1 MSWSSLVREGIDLC
15 LKFLQGI
22 RVQVVQTDVVPFVSR
37 LVQPVF
43 QENLETYSMKD
54 ILLEWA

>member
-15 LKFLQGI
+15 LKVLQGI
-22 RVQVVQTDVVPFVSR
+22 HVQVVQTDVVPFVSR

>member
-15 LKFLQGI
+15 LKVLQGI